1 MMLSNSLP
9 SPTRLTQILTEMN
22 LEGQFPMAI
31 LADRDGFP
39 IASVSGNEQ
48 DPEKQSALVAL
59 VQRAV
64 SHAQSQLGMAE
75 TDEFSVFDAQGT
87 RLVCRPF
94 VAGGQTMVLAI
105 IVPDKNLPYR
115 RLTTRAIRAIQQ
127 LWQGER

>member
-1 MMLSNSLP
+1 MTLTDPIP
-9 SPTRLTQILTEMN
+9 SPTRLTQILTELN
-22 LEGQFPMAI
+22 LEGNFPMAV

-39 IASVSGNEQ
+39 IASVAGANQ
-48 DPEKQSALVAL
+48 NPEKQSALVAM

-64 SHAQSQLGMAE
+64 TQAQSQLGMAE
-75 TDEFSVFDAQGT
+75 TDEFSLFDAQGT

-115 RLTTRAIRAIQQ
+115 RLTTRALRAIQQ
-127 LWQGER
+127 LWQA